1 MRYWKARF
9 MAVALIV
16 VFAGLTYYNW
26 HQLNTGGSYSLKLAA
41 FGPVGVVGGLFLLL
55 FPAKGGKPQSTG
67 DKIIVMVVFG
77 IGLVAGLINW
87 YLMDPGFF
95 GR

>member
-1 MRYWKARF
+1 MRHLKARLL
-9 MAVALIV
+9 AVVIIV
-16 VFAGLTYYNW
+16 VFTGLTYYNW
-26 HQLNTGGSYSLKLAA
+26 HQLSDEGRYSLKLAA

-55 FPAKGGKPQSTG
+55 FPDKAGKPETTR
-67 DKIIVMVVFG
+67 DKLIVLLVFG
-77 IGLVAGLINW
+77 VGLAAGLLNW